1 MDLETANTFRVLEE
15 SLWRMET
22 QHDLLLMRQNFAHDV
37 VEFGQAGRIY
47 TLEDLLPEQANA
59 GFTATLP
66 LPAFKASY
74 LSRTVVQT
82 TYVSELFTNGKVERA
97 TDPRY
102 GSSIIPRGACD
113 FTKEHLRKS
122 RSVWC
127 AVRGL
132 SQRQRPPRL
141 ERPLLV

>member
-22 QHDLLLMRQNFAHDV
+22 RHDLLLMRQTFAHDV
-37 VEFGQAGRIY
+37 VEFGQSGRIY

-97 TDPRY
+97 NR
-102 GSSIIPRGACD
+102 SSIWIKHNTAWR
-113 FTKEHLRKS
+113 LRFHQGTPAEK
-122 RSVWC
+122 
-127 AVRGL
+127 
-132 SQRQRPPRL
+132 
-141 ERPLLV
+141 